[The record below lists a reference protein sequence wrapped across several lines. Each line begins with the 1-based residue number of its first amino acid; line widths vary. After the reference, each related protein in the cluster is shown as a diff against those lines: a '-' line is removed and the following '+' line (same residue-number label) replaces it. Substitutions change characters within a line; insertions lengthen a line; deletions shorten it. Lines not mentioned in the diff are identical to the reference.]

1 MGFYYFIILFIGI
14 FCIFLAVY
22 QGYKGKSLL
31 QRKVIIT
38 GITGVLLVGLAMYL
52 FTPGSSEMIAEL
64 LNLN

>member
-1 MGFYYFIILFIGI
+1 MGFYYFIIFFIGI
-14 FCIFLAVY
+14 FCIFRAMYL
-22 QGYKGKSLL
+22 GYREKSLL

-38 GITGVLLVGLAMYL
+38 GMTGVLLVGLAMYL

>member
-1 MGFYYFIILFIGI
+1 MGYYYFIILFIGI
-14 FCIFLAVY
+14 FCIFRTVY